1 MTLCVGARPLGKHLG
16 ALQARKVRN
25 RAIVMK
31 WISVPEEARAGD
43 VLYLD
48 AAEHKAL
55 PKTAEVV
62 HELSILTVTDSLD
75 PLRTEMVINMSLE
88 GSKLVFDVNMTS
100 ACQARLSLSAKLLS
114 LAKSV
119 N

>member
-1 MTLCVGARPLGKHLG
+1 MPEDART
-16 ALQARKVRN
+16 
-25 RAIVMK
+25 
-31 WISVPEEARAGD
+31 GD

-48 AAEHKAL
+48 ASEHKAL
-55 PKTAEVV
+55 PKVEKVV

-75 PLRTEMVINMSLE
+75 PLRTEMVINMRLE
-88 GSKLVFDVNMTS
+88 DNKLVFDVNMPS
-100 ACQARLSLSAKLLS
+100 ARWAWLSLSFKLLS